1 MYYRLWL
8 GSGIRPPRT
17 IPLGPMKQ
25 KFAKWL
31 LVTFLLVGALPLW
44 AQNGVRLS
52 MTFRNELLPAALLRL
67 EQSSSYKFL
76 FTYED
81 VSSYRVSG
89 TVKDASFFQI
99 VDFLL
104 RDKPLHYTVNGKF
117 VNIVKGRKD
126 ADKAESGKMQT
137 VGGYVYDAKT
147 KEPVIGAQVKV
158 LGSNVVTVTD
168 INGAFSFDYYL
179 TGGQQ
184 LQVSYMG
191 MQTKTVAL
199 KKQMTIALEEDT
211 KTLKDVVVTG
221 IFRKAKESYTGA
233 VTTVG
238 KEKLELY
245 RGSNLLQTL
254 KNVDA
259 SLNFPINNAA
269 GSNPNVLPNLNIRG
283 SSTLPMN
290 VEEFNENAAQTVN
303 TPLIILDGFEITL
316 TKLMDYNDDQIESIN
331 ILKDAAATA
340 IYGSRGANGVIV
352 VVTKQPKEGKL
363 RVTAKAGLSLEIP
376 DLSTYH
382 LLNAS
387 QKLQLEKAVGLYD
400 PYYLDDKI
408 RYASYY
414 NERLQNVLNG
424 VDIDWL
430 HKPVRTG
437 VGQNYN
443 VRLDG
448 GASAFRWAASL
459 GYNDVQGAMKGSNRK
474 NVNGDITLMY
484 SVNNLIFRNYTS
496 VTSNHAKESK
506 YGSFQDYVNMEPYDN
521 PYDANGNL
529 VKTFYD
535 YAHSSSLIGNPLY
548 DASLNTIN
556 KSEYFTFINN
566 FSVEWQILEG
576 LRLRAKLGVTTTRN
590 SSDYFL
596 PAEHSYFTSTEYQTA
611 SGQLRKGMYT
621 YGTGN
626 DNLLSADVTASY
638 TRTFAEKHQLYV
650 GVDYSISQEKAYAYS
665 FTAEGFSNAD
675 LSLISNASQYKLNS
689 TPTGDRTTT
698 RLVGLTGNANYT
710 YDNRY
715 YIDLSYRVDGSS
727 KFGSDKRFAPFWSAG
742 IGWNIHREHFMKNQ
756 HIFSNLRLKASYG
769 VTGTQDFTTENAY
782 TTYQYS
788 NGNRY
793 LTWAAATMMGLGNA
807 ALTWQKTKEVNIG
820 TEIGVLDNRIMAEFN
835 YYNKT
840 TSNLLSAMD
849 LPLSSGFSSYTAN
862 VGKMRNQGFE
872 ASLNAYIIRD
882 SEKQFNWM
890 VGGQMVYNTN
900 KIIKLSDAIKNQNE
914 QYLAQ
919 DVDVSNLFYEG
930 RPLNAIYAVRSAGI
944 DPSTGQEVFYDR
956 SGNLTSTWSA
966 SDKVY
971 LGPSQA
977 LYRGNF
983 RTMVMWRGFTF
994 NVSFGYHW
1002 GGKQYNSTLRDRV
1015 EVSRTTIGRQNVD
1028 ERVLSARWMK
1038 PGDVTFFR
1046 NFNDADATI
1055 HATSRYVFDDRVLE
1069 LQSMSLQ
1076 YRWNN
1081 EWLRH
1086 NTGLESLVFAVN
1098 ASDLFYWSSVRYE
1111 RGTSYPY
1118 ARNVQGTITLT
1129 F

>member
-1 MYYRLWL
+1 ML
-8 GSGIRPPRT
+8 
-17 IPLGPMKQ
+17 MKQ

-126 ADKAESGKMQT
+126 ADKAESGKIQT

-179 TGGQQ
+179 SGGQQ

-191 MQTKTVAL
+191 MQTKTVPL

-408 RYASYY
+408 QYASYY

-650 GVDYSISQEKAYAYS
+650 GVDYSISHENAYAYS

-769 VTGTQDFTTENAY
+769 ITGTQDFTTENAY

-793 LTWAAATMMGLGNA
+793 LSWAAATMMGLGNA
-807 ALTWQKTKEVNIG
+807 ALTWQKTKEVNVG

>member
-1 MYYRLWL
+1 ML
-8 GSGIRPPRT
+8 
-17 IPLGPMKQ
+17 MKQ

-126 ADKAESGKMQT
+126 ADKAESVKMQT

-459 GYNDVQGAMKGSNRK
+459 GYNDVQGAMKGSSRK

>member
-1 MYYRLWL
+1 ML
-8 GSGIRPPRT
+8 
-17 IPLGPMKQ
+17 MKQ

-126 ADKAESGKMQT
+126 ADKAESGKIQT

-179 TGGQQ
+179 SGGQQ

-352 VVTKQPKEGKL
+352 VVTQQPKEGKL

-400 PYYLDDKI
+400 PNYLDDKI

-535 YAHSSSLIGNPLY
+535 YSHSSSLIGNPLY

-650 GVDYSISQEKAYAYS
+650 GVDYSISHENAYAYS

-807 ALTWQKTKEVNIG
+807 ALTWQKTKEVNVG

>member
-1 MYYRLWL
+1 ML
-8 GSGIRPPRT
+8 
-17 IPLGPMKQ
+17 MKQ

-126 ADKAESGKMQT
+126 ADKAESGKIQT

-191 MQTKTVAL
+191 MQTKTVPL

-400 PYYLDDKI
+400 PNYLDDKI

-535 YAHSSSLIGNPLY
+535 YSHSSSLIGNPLY

-650 GVDYSISQEKAYAYS
+650 GVDYSISHENAYAYS

-807 ALTWQKTKEVNIG
+807 ALTWQKTKEVNVG

>member
-1 MYYRLWL
+1 
-8 GSGIRPPRT
+8 
-17 IPLGPMKQ
+17 MKQ

-31 LVTFLLVGALPLW
+31 LVMLLLVGALPLW

-52 MTFRNELLPAALLRL
+52 MTFRNEPLPAALLRL

-104 RDKPLHYTVNGKF
+104 RDKLLHYTVNGKF

-126 ADKAESGKMQT
+126 ADKAESVKMQT

-459 GYNDVQGAMKGSNRK
+459 GYNDVQGAMKGSSRK

-727 KFGSDKRFAPFWSAG
+727 KFGSDKRFAPFWSTG

>member
-1 MYYRLWL
+1 ML
-8 GSGIRPPRT
+8 
-17 IPLGPMKQ
+17 MKQ

-191 MQTKTVAL
+191 MQTKTVPL

-400 PYYLDDKI
+400 PYFLDDKI

-496 VTSNHAKESK
+496 ITSNHAKESK

-650 GVDYSISQEKAYAYS
+650 GVDYSISQENAYAYS

-807 ALTWQKTKEVNIG
+807 ALTWQKTKEVNVG

>member
-1 MYYRLWL
+1 ML
-8 GSGIRPPRT
+8 
-17 IPLGPMKQ
+17 MKQ

-117 VNIVKGRKD
+117 VNIVKGRKN
-126 ADKAESGKMQT
+126 ADKAESGKMQI
-137 VGGYVYDAKT
+137 VGGYVYDVKT

-168 INGAFSFDYYL
+168 INGAFSFDYFL

-363 RVTAKAGLSLEIP
+363 RVTAKAGMSLEIP

-400 PYYLDDKI
+400 PYFLDDKI

-650 GVDYSISQEKAYAYS
+650 GVDYSISHENAYAYS

-727 KFGSDKRFAPFWSAG
+727 KFGSDKRFAPFWSTG

-807 ALTWQKTKEVNIG
+807 ALTWQKTKEVNVG

>member
-1 MYYRLWL
+1 ML
-8 GSGIRPPRT
+8 
-17 IPLGPMKQ
+17 MKQ

-191 MQTKTVAL
+191 MQTKTVPL

-363 RVTAKAGLSLEIP
+363 RVTAKAGMSLEIP

-400 PYYLDDKI
+400 PYFLDDKI

-650 GVDYSISQEKAYAYS
+650 GVDYSISHENAYAYS

-807 ALTWQKTKEVNIG
+807 ALTWQKTKEVNVG

>member
-1 MYYRLWL
+1 ML
-8 GSGIRPPRT
+8 
-17 IPLGPMKQ
+17 MKQ

-158 LGSNVVTVTD
+158 LGSNVVTITD

-650 GVDYSISQEKAYAYS
+650 GVDYSISHENAYAYS

>member
-1 MYYRLWL
+1 ML
-8 GSGIRPPRT
+8 
-17 IPLGPMKQ
+17 MKQ

-665 FTAEGFSNAD
+665 FTAEGFSNAA

>member
-1 MYYRLWL
+1 ML
-8 GSGIRPPRT
+8 
-17 IPLGPMKQ
+17 MKQ

-126 ADKAESGKMQT
+126 ADKAESVKMQT

-807 ALTWQKTKEVNIG
+807 ALTWQKTKEVNVG

-890 VGGQMVYNTN
+890 VGAQLVYNTN

-919 DVDVSNLFYEG
+919 EVDVSNLFYEG

>member
-1 MYYRLWL
+1 ML
-8 GSGIRPPRT
+8 
-17 IPLGPMKQ
+17 MKQ

-459 GYNDVQGAMKGSNRK
+459 GYNDVQGAMKGSSRK

>member
-1 MYYRLWL
+1 ML
-8 GSGIRPPRT
+8 
-17 IPLGPMKQ
+17 MKQ

-31 LVTFLLVGALPLW
+31 LVMLLLVGALPLW

-650 GVDYSISQEKAYAYS
+650 GVDYSISHENAYAYS